1 VADAQCYC
9 FLRDHQELV
18 DDSNIIW
25 FYQPFFSWQITA
37 MRCTVRNDPFTGA
50 APWHKVSP

>member
-18 DDSNIIW
+18 DGSKFIW
-25 FYQPFFSWQITA
+25 SYQPFFSWQITA
-37 MRCTVRNDPFTGA
+37 RRSTVRQFAKQKLHD
-50 APWHKVSP
+50 